1 MLAPANAPPV
11 GAERSGG
18 PQWLQAVGKSAHD
31 RCDIAKFDKP
41 GNEQGA
47 FPPYNHRATVVVG
60 CAWLAFYIIAFFC

>member
-47 FPPYNHRATVVVG
+47 FPPYRSG
-60 CAWLAFYIIAFFC
+60 EGRLARCDGG